1 MFVITHMK
9 ETTKVVVIRRENRP
23 ILMAVTQNPHDLR
36 MRPML
41 LVVLVLTYSRR
52 LFGGSGN

>member
-9 ETTKVVVIRRENRP
+9 ETTKVVVIRREKRP
-23 ILMAVTQNPHDLR
+23 ILMAVTRNPHDLR

-41 LVVLVLTYSRR
+41 LAVLVLTYSRR
-52 LFGGSGN
+52 LFGGTEN